1 MLNHTMEAFRRW
13 RTRERARRELDALN
27 DLQLADIG
35 ITRSDI
41 EAAVRGELRRPAA

>member
-1 MLNHTMEAFRRW
+1 MFNHTMEALRRW
-13 RTRERARRELDALN
+13 RQRERARRELYGLN

-35 ITRSDI
+35 ISRSDI